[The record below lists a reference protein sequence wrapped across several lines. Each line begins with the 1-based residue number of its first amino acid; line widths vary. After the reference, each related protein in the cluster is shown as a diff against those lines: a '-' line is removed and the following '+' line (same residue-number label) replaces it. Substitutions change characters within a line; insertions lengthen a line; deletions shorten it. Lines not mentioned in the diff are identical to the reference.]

1 MQNVVFFHFR
11 PKTMIRC
18 EFLNYNK
25 QLSVHPKHGNCVLV
39 LVALEEKTK
48 VKFRNT
54 NLLLINNVVSGQ
66 GVLG

>member
-1 MQNVVFFHFR
+1 
-11 PKTMIRC
+11 MIRC

-25 QLSVHPKHGNCVLV
+25 QFSVHPKHGNCVLV

-48 VKFRNT
+48 VKFGNT